1 MLSRPPECSAVEPL
15 PVGGG
20 GATAQPSCI
29 LKPCSPR
36 LWRCLQEIF
45 DIHMQLELF
54 VAVFSCSFPT
64 KKLSLYPPET
74 LLCLLSK
81 QQLSEVTEIH
91 KTLRKLS
98 GGGGSGLLNQ

>member
-15 PVGGG
+15 PVGAGVG

-29 LKPCSPR
+29 LKPCFPR

-45 DIHMQLELF
+45 DNHMQLELF

-64 KKLSLYPPET
+64 KNCLSVST
-74 LLCLLSK
+74 
-81 QQLSEVTEIH
+81 
-91 KTLRKLS
+91 RKS
-98 GGGGSGLLNQ
+98 TVPIVKATTQ